1 MRSQDIYNFAAQ
13 SKASCMATETR
24 IQAES
29 SENEDINKTLNAM
42 TKQIKIVN
50 KADEKTKK
58 MYIQQTSPTNHQ
70 CAKQGCCS
78 KTKLSC
84 VVVIKGTEPKN
95 RYITL
100 ICDKHIHEKASF
112 YASTEL
118 IKH

>member
-1 MRSQDIYNFAAQ
+1 M
-13 SKASCMATETR
+13 T
-24 IQAES
+24 
-29 SENEDINKTLNAM
+29 NK
-42 TKQIKIVN
+42 IKIVN
-50 KADEKTKK
+50 EADERTKK
-58 MYIQQTSPTNHQ
+58 MYIQQASPTNHQ